1 MTIKSTVSFTQRHHD
16 FAKSLVEEGVYA
28 SVSSVVAAGI
38 ERVMQDKEERA
49 LVLEAMKATVERRMN
64 TPREEWLEVREADE
78 LFEKARARI
87 RRVEPG

>member
-49 LVLEAMKATVERRMN
+49 MVLEGMKEAVNRRMN
-64 TPREEWLEVREADE
+64 TPREEWVEVKEGDD
-78 LFEKARARI
+78 LFEKARTRI
-87 RRVEPG
+87 HRADPG